1 VKIHEAVF
9 FTDNTTVRLESDEG
23 SFYLT
28 DKKKV
33 YDMHPINVM
42 AKEIK
47 GAKLKEVKD
56 AAKKDKYKDDVN
68 VRKWL

>member
-1 VKIHEAVF
+1 MKIHEAVF

-23 SFYLT
+23 PFYLT
-28 DKKKV
+28 DEKKV

-47 GAKLKEVKD
+47 GAKLKEVKA